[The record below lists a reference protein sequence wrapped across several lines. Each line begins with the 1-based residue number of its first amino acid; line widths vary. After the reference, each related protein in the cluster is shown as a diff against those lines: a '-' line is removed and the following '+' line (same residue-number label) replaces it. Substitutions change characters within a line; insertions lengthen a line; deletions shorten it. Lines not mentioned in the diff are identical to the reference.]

1 MVRKTVP
8 SGNKKYVY
16 YVCAAHK
23 QDKSCSPH
31 RMRDEALT
39 DIVLETLRQYIRD
52 VVDLDDILA
61 MTDTAPLRTAEAQKV
76 QRQLDKKR
84 SEYERLQKLLMS
96 LYESL
101 ADGIIDREEYARLKQ
116 NYAGRSA
123 EGEKQMDA
131 AMKKLASDYLKAVAA
146 GDRLRLF
153 RWCTA
158 NEGMDVRDA
167 ADFVACA
174 GELLTEMLCMREKNP
189 SIDRVEIL
197 RLGTVLS
204 RCGVMLQV
212 NTGVK
217 HIFGLLAVESLPTA

>member
-1 MVRKTVP
+1 MGRVYPVHCEFRAASADGALPLHGDKLRRRKAD
-8 SGNKKYVY
+8 G
-16 YVCAAHK
+16 
-23 QDKSCSPH
+23 
-31 RMRDEALT
+31 RRDE
-39 DIVLETLRQYIRD
+39 
-52 VVDLDDILA
+52 
-61 MTDTAPLRTAEAQKV
+61 K
-76 QRQLDKKR
+76 
-84 SEYERLQKLLMS
+84 
-96 LYESL
+96 
-101 ADGIIDREEYARLKQ
+101 ARVGLSQ
-116 NYAGRSA
+116 GRRR
-123 EGEKQMDA
+123 
-131 AMKKLASDYLKAVAA
+131 

-189 SIDRVEIL
+189 SIDRAEIL